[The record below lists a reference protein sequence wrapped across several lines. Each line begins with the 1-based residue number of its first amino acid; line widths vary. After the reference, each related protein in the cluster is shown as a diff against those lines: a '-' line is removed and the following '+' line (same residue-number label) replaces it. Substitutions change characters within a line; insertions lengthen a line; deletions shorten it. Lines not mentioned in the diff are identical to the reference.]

1 MKLLLENWRQYLA
14 EDEAQHFPWLKEIQ
28 ATDDLKEIQAIVNSD
43 RFKEAG
49 GGSFRKVYQ
58 PVDGP
63 AYVIKVIH
71 EDYKFKKK
79 MNKEDFEAAVA
90 YPLIFPKAYAHGPDW
105 KWVVLEN
112 VEPLVEP
119 EDMQKVLDK
128 SFAAEQK
135 AILQSWED
143 VAKGTLLSSLN
154 IADPFHLMRV
164 IMSSFRASR
173 DEAPA
178 HAGERAGGLGIAA
191 ASQQSAR
198 VRSHV
203 AMVAAAHLADERDAA
218 LVQGIVAPVAGAVY
232 QELSK
237 AMQSF
242 AIDKDEIGVGN
253 IGYDKGYNFKI
264 IDSSIFEDESDVGW

>member
-1 MKLLLENWRQYLA
+1 MKLILENWRKYIA
-14 EDEAQHFPWLKEIQ
+14 EGEAEHFPWLKKIQ

-43 RFKEAG
+43 LFKEPG
-49 GGSFRKVYQ
+49 GSGSFRMVYQ
-58 PVDGP
+58 PVDDP

-71 EDYKFKKK
+71 DDDDYKKK
-79 MNKEDFEAAVA
+79 MNKEDFETAIA
-90 YPLIFPKAYAHGPDW
+90 YPLIFPKTYAHGPDW

-112 VEPLVEP
+112 LEPLVEP

-128 SFAAEQK
+128 SFPTEQQ
-135 AILQSWED
+135 AILENWNAMEASDW
-143 VAKGTLLSSLN
+143 LSSLN

-173 DEAPA
+173 DEAPTSDPRSKN
-178 HAGERAGGLGIAA
+178 ELGFVDAA
-191 ASQQSAR
+191 LQ
-198 VRSHV
+198 
-203 AMVAAAHLADERDAA
+203 ADERDAA

-242 AIDKDEIGVGN
+242 AIDKYEIGRGN
-253 IGYDKGYNFKI
+253 IGYDREYNFKI
-264 IDSSIFEDESDVGW
+264 IDSSIFDDDWGGGGNK

>member
-1 MKLLLENWRQYLA
+1 MKLLLENWRKYLA
-14 EDEAQHFPWLKEIQ
+14 EGEAQHFPWLQDIL

-43 RFKEAG
+43 LFKEPG
-49 GGSFRKVYQ
+49 GSGSFRMVYQ
-58 PVDGP
+58 PVDDP

-71 EDYKFKKK
+71 EDDDYKKK
-79 MNKEDFEAAVA
+79 MNKEDFETAVA

-135 AILQSWED
+135 AILQSWRSAD
-143 VAKGTLLSSLN
+143 KGTLLSSLN

-164 IMSSFRASR
+164 IMSSFRTSR
-173 DEAPA
+173 DEAPSLDPRSKN
-178 HAGERAGGLGIAA
+178 ELGFVDAA
-191 ASQQSAR
+191 MQD
-198 VRSHV
+198 
-203 AMVAAAHLADERDAA
+203 DERDAM
-218 LVQGIVAPVAGAVY
+218 LVQSIIAPVAGAVY

-242 AIDKDEIGVGN
+242 AIDKYEIGRGN

-264 IDSSIFEDESDVGW
+264 IDSSIFEDDWAAE